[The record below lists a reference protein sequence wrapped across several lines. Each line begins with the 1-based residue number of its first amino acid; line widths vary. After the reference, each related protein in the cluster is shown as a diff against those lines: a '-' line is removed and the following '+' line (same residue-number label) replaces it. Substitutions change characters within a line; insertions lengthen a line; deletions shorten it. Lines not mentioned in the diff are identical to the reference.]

1 MILHIPHDT
10 SGGRTFRCMSTCTR
24 SCQVTLARTSSPFT
38 TRCIAPMTSADCSC
52 TCLTPHTASGE
63 CWRVLASAG
72 APPRD
77 DVSNPC
83 NHHLSSEVNRFS
95 QPGSTMIH
103 PSRHPAIPPP
113 SKCSKKLTCSLI
125 SSKPHPAK
133 ILAWMACQRKLML

>member
-10 SGGRTFRCMSTCTR
+10 SGRRTFRRMSTCTK
-24 SCQVTLARTSSPFT
+24 SCQVTLASTSSPFT

-52 TCLTPHTASGE
+52 TCHGIL
-63 CWRVLASAG
+63 RVASAG
-72 APPRD
+72 ECRCSAKRRRFQSMQSSLVLRGQPLQPRNPDPPI
-77 DVSNPC
+77 S
-83 NHHLSSEVNRFS
+83 
-95 QPGSTMIH
+95 
-103 PSRHPAIPPP
+103 PSRHPATSAP